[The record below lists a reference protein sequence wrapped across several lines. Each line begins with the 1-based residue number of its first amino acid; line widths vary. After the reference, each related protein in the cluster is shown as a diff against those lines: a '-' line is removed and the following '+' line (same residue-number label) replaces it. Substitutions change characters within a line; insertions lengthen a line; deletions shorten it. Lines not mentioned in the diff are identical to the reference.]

1 MAERYAQAIRLA
13 STLKLSRDEWLR
25 IRQLGIGSSDAA
37 PAIGLSPYKCPLSL
51 WLEKTGRKEPE
62 DLSEKEPVIWGTILE
77 PILARVYAERTGR
90 KVRRVNAVLQHPTHR
105 FMLANLDREV
115 RCPEEGWGIWKS
127 RQPVITLPHSGK
139 KAFRWPINARC
150 CISSQ

>member
-62 DLSEKEPVIWGTILE
+62 DLSEKELSSGARFWNPSWPGCMPSGPV
-77 PILARVYAERTGR
+77 ARYG
-90 KVRRVNAVLQHPTHR
+90 
-105 FMLANLDREV
+105 
-115 RCPEEGWGIWKS
+115 G
-127 RQPVITLPHSGK
+127 
-139 KAFRWPINARC
+139 
-150 CISSQ
+150 